1 MRIGALEG
9 GGTKM
14 VLAVCNENGEV
25 FGSCIHSNRDTR
37 NYNAE
42 DDCIFQEQQVEA
54 LGIGFFG
61 PVILNEQSPKYGCV
75 GNTPKLAWKWYPVLD
90 EFKKALQIPVG
101 FDTDVNAAALGEAT
115 WGITKGLKNSIYIT
129 VGTGIG
135 AGVIVD
141 GKMLHG
147 MQHPEGGHILVAPHP
162 NDTYKGKCPYH
173 GRCLEG
179 MASGPAIEERW
190 GKKAYELSDKKEVW
204 ELEAYYVAQGL
215 VDMIMLLSPERIVL
229 GGGVM
234 HQTHVMDLIRK
245 ETLRMVNKYIDTEE
259 LSDIE
264 NYIVL
269 PSLNDNQGILGC
281 AKLGMD
287 ALTAAK

>member
-25 FGSCIHSNRDTR
+25 LDRVSIPTETPEITMPKMIAYFK
-37 NYNAE
+37 
-42 DDCIFQEQQVEA
+42 EQQVEA

-61 PVILNEQSPKYGCV
+61 PVILNEQSPKYGC
-75 GNTPKLAWKWYPVLD
+75 
-90 EFKKALQIPVG
+90 
-101 FDTDVNAAALGEAT
+101 DTYVNAAALGEAT

>member
-25 FGSCIHSNRDTR
+25 LDRVSIPTETPEITMPKMIAYFK
-37 NYNAE
+37 
-42 DDCIFQEQQVEA
+42 EQQVEA

-215 VDMIMLLSPERIVL
+215 VDMIMLL
-229 GGGVM
+229 
-234 HQTHVMDLIRK
+234 
-245 ETLRMVNKYIDTEE
+245 
-259 LSDIE
+259 
-264 NYIVL
+264 
-269 PSLNDNQGILGC
+269 
-281 AKLGMD
+281 
-287 ALTAAK
+287 

>member
-1 MRIGALEG
+1 MIAYF
-9 GGTKM
+9 K
-14 VLAVCNENGEV
+14 
-25 FGSCIHSNRDTR
+25 
-37 NYNAE
+37 
-42 DDCIFQEQQVEA
+42 EQQVEA

-179 MASGPAIEERW
+179 MASGQRCICAHTII
-190 GKKAYELSDKKEVW
+190 LSIRHDHASVTRTYCTRRRRY
-204 ELEAYYVAQGL
+204 ASDSCDGFDPQGNT
-215 VDMIMLLSPERIVL
+215 SH
-229 GGGVM
+229 G
-234 HQTHVMDLIRK
+234 Q
-245 ETLRMVNKYIDTEE
+245 
-259 LSDIE
+259 
-264 NYIVL
+264 
-269 PSLNDNQGILGC
+269 
-281 AKLGMD
+281 
-287 ALTAAK
+287 